1 MLSVLENL
9 FEAWLAELKVAALA
23 SLNYLSVVTSTL
35 VTLGRVDRD
44 CIPLVMRSVSRVIW
58 MSGFVRVARGIGRR
72 VWTSWGNRTLFTLA
86 LALAHVLVVI
96 VITMVWRRNEI
107 RGIWVAHCES
117 TFGRTR
123 TDQDRLVI
131 VLKIGWFYLSA

>member
-9 FEAWLAELKVAALA
+9 FEACLAELKVAALA

-44 CIPLVMRSVSRVIW
+44 CIPLVMRSVSRVCR

-72 VWTSWGNRTLFTLA
+72 GWTNWGNRTLLA
-86 LALAHVLVVI
+86 LALANVLI
-96 VITMVWRRNEI
+96 VIFIIVVWWRNEI
-107 RGIWVAHCES
+107 RGIWVAHCEP
-117 TFGRTR
+117 TVGRIR
-123 TDQDRLVI
+123 TSHDRLAI
-131 VLKIGWFYLSA
+131 VLRIRWFQLIA